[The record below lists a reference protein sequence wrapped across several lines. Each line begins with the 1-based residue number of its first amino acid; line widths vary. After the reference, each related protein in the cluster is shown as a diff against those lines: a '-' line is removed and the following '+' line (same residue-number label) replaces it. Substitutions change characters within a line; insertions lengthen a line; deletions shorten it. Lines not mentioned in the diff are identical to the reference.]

1 MTQEMASA
9 IAGII
14 IFFMWL
20 GLIGRGIY
28 VMGVRRGRQ
37 EKTREEIKSMT
48 DVIDR
53 AYKSFRG

>member
-28 VMGVRRGRQ
+28 NIGVHHGRQ
-37 EKTREEIKSMT
+37 EKTHEEIKSMT